1 MKKFLRGKRH
11 HVRSQAE
18 AMDSCTVSR
27 ASHGD
32 YLEEMFHKL
41 AESNIIEEGH
51 NAYASVDPLR
61 LKLMM
66 SLSIAEESAKSDE
79 VLMKVKRLRSK
90 ILSNFVRIDEP
101 SDASFVSWNSHA
113 MPSFDDEIGC
123 EVVDH
128 STPHQSISAI
138 RINELPPESPKYNPT
153 EERFEIVSSGFI
165 SSLDEYLDT
174 VESGYEVSTD
184 LPLSKDIIIGKAV
197 HSSFVCD
204 DSKSG
209 TCALTSDSDS
219 DFSGIGSDC
228 FDRCD
233 CGMIETTADDSF
245 IGIEVSIKQ

>member
-1 MKKFLRGKRH
+1 
-11 HVRSQAE
+11 
-18 AMDSCTVSR
+18 
-27 ASHGD
+27 
-32 YLEEMFHKL
+32 L

-51 NAYASVDPLR
+51 NASVDPLR

-138 RINELPPESPKYNPT
+138 RINELPPESPKYNST

-165 SSLDEYLDT
+165 SSMDEYLDT
-174 VESGYEVSTD
+174 VSTD

-209 TCALTSDSDS
+209 TCALTSNSDS

>member
-18 AMDSCTVSR
+18 ATDSCTISR
-27 ASHGD
+27 ASHRD
-32 YLEEMFHKL
+32 YLEDIFHKL

-51 NAYASVDPLR
+51 NASVDPLR

-138 RINELPPESPKYNPT
+138 RINELPPESPKYNST

-165 SSLDEYLDT
+165 SSMDEYLDT
-174 VESGYEVSTD
+174 VSTD

-209 TCALTSDSDS
+209 TCALTSNSDS